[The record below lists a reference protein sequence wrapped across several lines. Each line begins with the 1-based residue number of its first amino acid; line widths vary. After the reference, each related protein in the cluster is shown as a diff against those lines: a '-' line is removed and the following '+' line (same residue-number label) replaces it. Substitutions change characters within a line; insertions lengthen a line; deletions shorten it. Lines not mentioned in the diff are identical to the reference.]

1 MQTSGSTPLNRPV
14 KPATYARLI
23 GVANSTVSRWIKN
36 GRISVNEYGYLDPD
50 TANRERE
57 ATESPLPHHQARKAQ
72 IDAQRGQPPVQ
83 NSNAAQEAPMEAQ
96 GMSNEAVGTA
106 LRFET
111 YRLQKAK
118 AEKAAMEADQLA
130 GALIETKAAMEVF
143 SGLGYSLR
151 SIAETIPERH
161 AAELASHRGDV
172 GAVRKEMETIIHALL
187 SEFATEIQRQAAALG
202 A

>member
-1 MQTSGSTPLNRPV
+1 MHITPTTPHRPM

-23 GVANSTVSRWIKN
+23 GVSSSTVSRWIKS
-36 GRISVNEYGYLDPD
+36 GRVSVNEFGYLDPD

-72 IDAQRGQPPVQ
+72 IDAQRGQSPAQ
-83 NSNAAQEAPMEAQ
+83 NSNAAPEAPMEVQ

-106 LRFET
+106 LRYET

-130 GALIETKAAMEVF
+130 GSLIEMTAATEAF
-143 SGLGYSLR
+143 AGIGHLLR
-151 SIAETIPERH
+151 SLAETIPERH
-161 AAELASHRGDV
+161 AAELASHQGDI
-172 GAVRKEMETIIHALL
+172 GAIRKDLETIVHALL
-187 SEFATEIQRQAAALG
+187 SEFALEIQRQSAALG